1 MNRPMKR
8 LWSAIE
14 RLPDLAAVASEWRSL
29 LGSEYKLAG
38 RLILPTQRIAR
49 SGKCT
54 VPGRNCVHEFRPWKG
69 EYLSVCP
76 DGCDTVTLPRD
87 EVVIHRLDV
96 AALGREI
103 AEAMGLEALP
113 AEAVPELP
121 NVLRIGEY
129 VPLAGYRFPVCL
141 VFTGEPDQLRCDVD
155 GLAARAEPFVLLAP
169 TRSAVT
175 QVCADL
181 FKRAK
186 SSFLSLNELLGQGD
200 DGRLALLDGHTAD
213 NVLADFRAI
222 HAEALRPHKDTKSVE
237 EPVSMR
243 ECLDNRALLVGALLV
258 HHKHGL
264 GKKMF
269 VREAA
274 TAESLAK
281 TLAWTPERVRETFV
295 LLPGDSYEAYRLECE
310 RGSAHRCLSRYSR
323 LKARPGKA
331 LTPAKWSVFL
341 MTRAVT
347 LQGLAKESLPDIH
360 RLLMAR
366 SVTNLPNYSTFK
378 KAVYRVAFRKNDK
391 GEWEM
396 QCQSSSAAR
405 PSLAQK
411 ELAARPSPSA
421 RVRQPACPAKKGV
434 AAAPKVC
441 TSCKD
446 DFKPYECPMCERL
459 IADRCQDCHVEKE
472 HTS

>member
-1 MNRPMKR
+1 MNRAFKR

-14 RLPDLAAVASEWRSL
+14 RLPDLAAVPGEWRSL
-29 LGSEYKLAG
+29 LGSEYELAG
-38 RLILPTQRIAR
+38 RFLLPTQRIAR

-54 VPGRNCVHEFRPWKG
+54 VPDRNCVHEFRPWKG

-87 EVVIHRLDV
+87 EVVIHRLDA

-103 AEAMGLEALP
+103 GEAMGLEALP

-129 VPLAGYRFPVCL
+129 VLAGHRFPVCL

-175 QVCADL
+175 HACADL

-186 SSFLSLNELLGQGD
+186 SSFLPLNELLGQGD
-200 DGRLALLDGHTAD
+200 DGRLALLDGHATD

-222 HAEALRPHKDTKSVE
+222 QVSQPEDTKQAAE
-237 EPVSMR
+237 ETVSMR
-243 ECLDNRALLVGALLV
+243 ELLHDRALLVGALLE
-258 HHKHGL
+258 HHKHGQ
-264 GKKMF
+264 GTKRF

-281 TLAWTPERVRETFV
+281 TLGWTPERVRETFV
-295 LLPGDSYEAYRLECE
+295 LLPSGSYEAYRQGCE
-310 RGSAHRCLSRYSR
+310 RGAANRCLYRYSR

-331 LTPAKWSVFL
+331 LTPPKWAVFW

-347 LQGLAKESLPDIH
+347 VLGLAKESLPDIH

-366 SVTNLPNYSTFK
+366 SVTNLPNYGTFK
-378 KAVYRVAFRKNDK
+378 KAVQRAAFRQNDK
-391 GEWEM
+391 GEWER
-396 QCQSSSAAR
+396 QYPFSCAAR

-421 RVRQPACPAKKGV
+421 RVRPPARPAQKG

-441 TSCKD
+441 ASCKD
-446 DFKPYECPMCERL
+446 DFKPYECSECEKM
-459 IADRCQDCHVEKE
+459 IVDRCQKCHAEKA
-472 HTS
+472 HGNLIP